1 MTATDSPLRLARDI
15 WPGLLAT
22 LVIAAAAA
30 SLADHY
36 SAPVMLFALLLG
48 MAMNFLSEVES
59 CKAGISFAGRTMLRL
74 GVALLGFRITL
85 WEIAAL
91 GWQPVALVI
100 GIVTLTILVSVWT
113 ARAMG
118 FKAEFGLLTGGAT
131 AICGASAAMAVSA
144 ALPPDERKERLT
156 GFTIIG
162 VSTLSTVAMILYP
175 IISRLFGFG
184 DHQAGVFIGA
194 TVHDVAQVIGA
205 GYAVSPEAGDTAT
218 VVKLMRVA
226 MLLPVIVAIGLWARS
241 RGWHGEGGA
250 EPEVPSGVKDRW
262 IGREIK
268 APPLLPWFVTAFAA
282 LVVVN
287 SLVPIPDMVRDA
299 GSTGSRWCLVAA
311 IAALGIRTHFSEIVE
326 IGWKPVVLMIL
337 ETLLIAALG
346 LAAIAAG
353 WI

>member
-1 MTATDSPLRLARDI
+1 MIATRGSLDLARAI
-15 WPGLLAT
+15 WPGLLAS

-30 SLADHY
+30 FLADHY
-36 SAPVMLFALLLG
+36 SGPVMLFALLLG
-48 MAMNFLSEVES
+48 MAMNFLSDVDR
-59 CKAGISFAGRTMLRL
+59 CKPGISFAGRTILRL

-100 GIVTLTILVSVWT
+100 AVVTLTILISIGV

-118 FKAEFGLLTGGAT
+118 FKTEFGLLTGGAT
-131 AICGASAAMAVSA
+131 AICGASAAMAISA
-144 ALPPDERKERLT
+144 ALPPDDRKERLT

-175 IISRLFGFG
+175 IISHFFRFD

-194 TVHDVAQVIGA
+194 TVHDVAQVVGA
-205 GYAVSPEAGDTAT
+205 GYAISPEAGDTAT

-226 MLLPVIVAIGLWARS
+226 MLLPVIVTIGLWARS
-241 RGWHGEGGA
+241 HGGHGEG
-250 EPEVPSGVKDRW
+250 
-262 IGREIK
+262 K

-287 SLVPIPDMVRDA
+287 SLVPIPEFVREA
-299 GSTGSRWCLVAA
+299 GSTASRWCLVAA

-326 IGWKPVVLMIL
+326 IGWKPVLLMIF
-337 ETLLIAALG
+337 ETLLIGGLG
-346 LAAIAAG
+346 LMAIAAG
-353 WI
+353 WL